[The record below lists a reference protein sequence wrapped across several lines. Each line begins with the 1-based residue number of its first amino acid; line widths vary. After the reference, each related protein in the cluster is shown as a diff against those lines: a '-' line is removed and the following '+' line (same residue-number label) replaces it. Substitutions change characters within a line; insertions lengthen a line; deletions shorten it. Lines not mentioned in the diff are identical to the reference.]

1 MDYTLLAM
9 YLISLLSNGKK
20 ATEILNLTISGYDCG

>member
-9 YLISLLSNGKK
+9 YLISLLRNGEK
-20 ATEILNLTISGYDCG
+20 ATDILNLTISGYDCG